1 MKNDYT
7 SEIFRKCLGEAM
19 NGLSYARII
28 SGLGAKQLEALPL
41 LKIAILRNVVVEPIT
56 PYLRRLAQ
64 ESGFNTEAQ
73 FGGYDNVYQE
83 AVGGVSPLD
92 PETDCALVFLRLET
106 LSWDLSRNFVGLKP
120 AEIEAEVERVKE
132 FIVAAQAGIR
142 RQTQAMILWC
152 GFELPVY
159 PALGIAERQQDS
171 GQTAVIEELNQ
182 FLRATLRRQ
191 GNAYFVDLN
200 LCMAR
205 VGARNFYD
213 QRYWHIAKAP
223 YSREA
228 LREIADE
235 VFKYIR
241 AMKGQSKR
249 CLVLDCDN
257 VLWGGT
263 IGEDGLSGIKLGK
276 THPGSAYYEF
286 QQEVLNLHRRGVVL
300 ALCSKNNEEDVWEVF
315 RDHPDM
321 VLRREHIAAAR
332 INWRDKVDNLR
343 EIAADLNLGL
353 DSMVFMD
360 DSDFEINLIR
370 SLAPEVGVIELPR
383 DGAVAYR
390 EALAACGYFDTLTL
404 TREDAERGV
413 MYQAEAARKQLQRQH
428 QDLESYYASLE
439 MALEIRLADDFS
451 IPRISQLTRKTNQF
465 NLTTRRYSDADIE
478 RLASGEA
485 TEVIYLRLRD
495 RFGDSG
501 IVGVCVLRY
510 EDGRAIFDSFLLSC
524 RVLGRGVE
532 DAFLTQCLKR
542 SVLKQC
548 EVAIGEY
555 YPTAKNDQ
563 VKDFYLKHGF
573 ELMAEADGLRR
584 FRLGLA
590 TFASR
595 EPPYFRLI
603 DSEWERHSTV

>member
-1 MKNDYT
+1 
-7 SEIFRKCLGEAM
+7 M
-19 NGLSYARII
+19 NSPSYAQI
-28 SGLGAKQLEALPL
+28 LANLDAEQLAALPR
-41 LKIAILRNVVVEPIT
+41 LKIAILRNVVVEPIV

-64 ESGFNTEAQ
+64 GIGFNAEAR

-83 AVGGVSPLD
+83 AVGGDAGLLD

-106 LSWDLSRNFVGLKP
+106 LSWDLSRNFASLKP

-159 PALGIAERQQDS
+159 PALGIAERQRDN
-171 GQTAVIEELNQ
+171 GQMAVIEELNR
-182 FLRATLRRQ
+182 FLRAILRRH

-200 LCMAR
+200 LCLAR

-228 LREIADE
+228 LREVADE

-241 AMKGQSKR
+241 AMKGHGKK
-249 CLVLDCDN
+249 CLTLDCDN

-286 QQEVLNLHRRGVVL
+286 QQEVLNLRHRGVVL

-332 INWRDKVDNLR
+332 INWRDKADNLR
-343 EIAADLNLGL
+343 EIAAELNLGL
-353 DSMVFMD
+353 DSLVFVD
-360 DSDFEINLIR
+360 DSDFEVNLIR
-370 SLAPEVGVIELPR
+370 SLAPGVEVIELPG

-404 TREDAERGV
+404 TKEDAERGV
-413 MYQAEAARKQLQRQH
+413 MYRAETARKQLQSQH

-439 MALEIRLADDFS
+439 MALDIRLADEFS
-451 IPRISQLTRKTNQF
+451 IPRISQLTQKTNQF

-478 RLASGEA
+478 RLAEGQD
-485 TEVIYLRLRD
+485 TEVVYLRLRD

-510 EDGRAIFDSFLLSC
+510 EDGRATFDSFLLSC

-542 SVLKQC
+542 AVLRQC
-548 EVAIGEY
+548 KAAIGEY

-573 ELMAEADGLRR
+573 ELIAEEDGIRR
-584 FRLGLA
+584 FKLGLT
-590 TFASR
+590 TFARS
-595 EPPYFRLI
+595 EPPYFQRI
-603 DSEWERHSTV
+603 DSELDGTA